1 MALQIE
7 KLELQSKANAP
18 LLIAGPCSAENQPQ
32 ILNTAKALCS
42 MGIEI
47 FRAGIWKPRT
57 KPGCFEG
64 VGNIGLEWLKEAK
77 QQTGMLMCT
86 EVATAEH
93 VSMAL
98 EAGIDILWIGARTT
112 TDPFAVEALAE
123 AFRDFGNKQQ
133 PADVTLLIKNPVNPD
148 VELWCGAIERFY
160 NRGIRKIG
168 LIHRGF
174 SSYRTGRYR
183 NIPLWDIPIEMKRR
197 FPDITM
203 ICDPSHIGGNRNL
216 VASISQQAMD
226 MNYDGLMIECHIDP
240 ERALSDKAQQL
251 SPVALKE
258 MLQHLIV
265 RDNHQPQDSLKIFR
279 SRIDELDENLINILS
294 ERMVVAGKIGRY
306 KEEHNMPVLQSL
318 RYGELVERLK
328 AKALELNLNEEFI
341 QALMEIIHKESVRIQ
356 LDQRK
361 NT

>member
-1 MALQIE
+1 MAVQIE

-18 LLIAGPCSAENQPQ
+18 LLIAGPCSAENRAQT
-32 ILNTAKALCS
+32 LETAEALCN
-42 MGIEI
+42 MGIRV

-77 QQTGMLMCT
+77 QKTGMLMCT

-93 VSMAL
+93 VFMAL

-123 AFRDFGNKQQ
+123 AFRDFETKRHSV
-133 PADVTLLIKNPVNPD
+133 DVTLLIKNPVNPD

-174 SSYRTGRYR
+174 SSYSTGRYR

-203 ICDPSHIGGNRNL
+203 ICDPSHIGGDRNL
-216 VASISQQAMD
+216 VASISQQAID
-226 MNYDGLMIECHIDP
+226 MSYDGLMIECHIEP
-240 ERALSDKAQQL
+240 EKALSDKAQQL
-251 SPVALKE
+251 SPPALKE

-265 RDNHQPQDSLKIFR
+265 RDNRQPQDSLDVFR
-279 SRIDELDENLINILS
+279 NRIDELDENLINILS
-294 ERMVVAGKIGRY
+294 ERMVVAAKIGRY

-328 AKALELNLNEEFI
+328 EKALELNLNEEFI

-356 LDQRK
+356 MEQRK
-361 NT
+361 NF